1 LVVLLAKTRKVGV
14 LAQELTLQR
23 IGTRNALRGIQDVSG
38 VLLSRSELVLD
49 ALLIDASIA
58 SKIGLVVLDRLL
70 GQLGRLVVVLEKQVV
85 SAVADVLG

>member
-1 LVVLLAKTRKVGV
+1 MVVLLAKTRKVGV